1 MANKDFFDGLGD
13 ADKKV
18 IEDAASSA
26 YDYIVEYQ
34 KGLAESER
42 KKIKEAKPEMTIT
55 VLSEEERACFKAAAP
70 EVEAKFIEMT
80 GDSGKAILDQLKADL
95 EATKG

>member
-1 MANKDFFDGLGD
+1 
-13 ADKKV
+13 
-18 IEDAASSA
+18 
-26 YDYIVEYQ
+26 
-34 KGLAESER
+34 
-42 KKIKEAKPEMTIT
+42 MTIT
-55 VLSEEERACFKAAAP
+55 VLSEEERACFKAASG